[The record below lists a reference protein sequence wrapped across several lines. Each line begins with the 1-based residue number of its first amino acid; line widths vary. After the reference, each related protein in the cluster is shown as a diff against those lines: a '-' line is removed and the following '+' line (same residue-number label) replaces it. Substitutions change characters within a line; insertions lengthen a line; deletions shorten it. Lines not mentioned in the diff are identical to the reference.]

1 MNYVQEFEYSNFL
14 MNKMEEQS
22 AMEHFVHECYILS
35 EETMTIADLKSL
47 NEATGIGQR
56 IKDMWAKFIKFIKT
70 VWDKFVHIMDQ
81 LILKDQTYLKKHET
95 TIKNKPVQLE
105 SVDMQNYPEGIKRI
119 ANIGITPLD
128 NALLQDKD
136 ALASKANLIDHIKL
150 PGITGKDEEIF
161 TSKCKD
167 FFLGGEKM
175 ITITGANLNMT
186 DMYNYCYDYK
196 TKTSKILAADKKAF
210 EDSMNR
216 ITNIVNSLDTEA
228 KKAEAQ
234 QKAAEQ
240 KAEADKQAAQ
250 KAAEVEK
257 QKAADG
263 KEAVK
268 NFIDQG
274 KEQESKEE
282 SVFNLFGNEK
292 VFSEF
297 HNQYITEL
305 KINTSSKSSSQTTQ
319 TSSNPSNDNKK
330 LSNNISTTIYAGD
343 DTVKASAQAGIE
355 TSEKQ
360 KEILDKL
367 NVYKSVFGTVFT
379 SKMTAAEKIYKDYMK
394 IIEAHVKSYAGDGG
408 ETKEAT
414 AKDGTDYRSE
424 LKKIIDDHETDIRNY
439 VKDLDPNNAADVEK
453 FQTWLNGVI
462 TSSGY
467 KGQAVVNVKT
477 LMSAAKG

>member
-56 IKDMWAKFIKFIKT
+56 IKDLWAKFMKFLKT
-70 VWDKFVHIMDQ
+70 VWEKFVHVMDQ
-81 LILKDQTYLKKHET
+81 LILKDQEYLKKHEK
-95 TIKNKPVQLE
+95 TIKNKPVQFQ
-105 SVDMQNYPEGIKRI
+105 SVEDIQNYPEGLKRI
-119 ANIGITPLD
+119 ANTNIVSLD
-128 NALLQDKD
+128 NALLNDKT
-136 ALASKANLIDHIKL
+136 ALASKANFIDYIKL

-161 TSKCKD
+161 SSKCKD
-167 FFLGGEKM
+167 FFLGGEKI
-175 ITITGANLNMT
+175 ITINGANLNMT

-196 TKTSKILAADKKAF
+196 NKTSKILAADKKAL
-210 EDSMNR
+210 EDNMNR

-240 KAEADKQAAQ
+240 KAEAENQAAK
-250 KAAEVEK
+250 KAAEAEK

-274 KEQESKEE
+274 KEQDSKKEA
-282 SVFNLFGNEK
+282 VFNLFGDEK

-305 KINTSSKSSSQTTQ
+305 KINNASKTSSQNTQ
-319 TSSNPSNDNKK
+319 SSSNPSEDNKK
-330 LSNNISTTIYAGD
+330 LSNNISTTVYADD

-367 NVYKSVFGTVFT
+367 NVYKSVYGVMFT
-379 SKMTAAEKIYKDYMK
+379 SKMTAAETIYKEYMK
-394 IIEAHVKSYAGDGG
+394 IIEAHVKSYAGDS
-408 ETKEAT
+408 ETKEVT
-414 AKDGTDYRSE
+414 AKDGEDYRHE
-424 LKKIIDDHETDIRNY
+424 LKKIIDDHEADIRNY